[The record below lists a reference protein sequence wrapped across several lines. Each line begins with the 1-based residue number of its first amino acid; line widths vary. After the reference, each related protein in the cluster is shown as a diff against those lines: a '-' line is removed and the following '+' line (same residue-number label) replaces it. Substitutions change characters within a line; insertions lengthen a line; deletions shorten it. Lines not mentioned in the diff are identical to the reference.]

1 MRTHRDLRVAEL
13 IREEL
18 GKMLA
23 RDFDF
28 LGALVTILDVEV
40 TRDLLHAKVKLGIIP
55 RERGPEVFFKLKKA
69 ERMIQGALLRKLN
82 IRPMPHIS
90 FGIVEE

>member
-40 TRDLLHAKVKLGIIP
+40 TRDLLHAKVKLGNNPI
-55 RERGPEVFFKLKKA
+55 ERGPEDFFKLKSI
-69 ERMIQGALLRKLN
+69 RAL
-82 IRPMPHIS
+82 
-90 FGIVEE
+90 G